1 MPYVYT
7 KPEPETRLTHK
18 DKVFVLSIENINKY
32 FQDEK
37 KEEDKK
43 DSEKKGNKVSIQN
56 EDYPKTN
63 GSANSPFS
71 YLEKMVEQMEQ
82 NTNSLETMLNEKT
95 TVLHDSIASG
105 VRQEISGLLQ

>member
-43 DSEKKGNKVSIQN
+43 DEEEKKRKEAEKEIQTLQAQETELN
-56 EDYPKTN
+56 TKLSEVQTQ
-63 GSANSPFS
+63 
-71 YLEKMVEQMEQ
+71 LEK
-82 NTNSLETMLNEKT
+82 
-95 TVLHDSIASG
+95 
-105 VRQEISGLLQ
+105 IS